1 VDHISD
7 VARGPGWWLA
17 SDGKWYPPEARPPV
31 QVAPAAVAHPTATP
45 GPKGVRASRRP
56 VSGRETNW
64 GVDYWTAEEIAA
76 SQRRSASRRPPTGF
90 RRPVDPRGAFVA
102 ALSVLLLVAC
112 LLPYYRVIPAGSA
125 GLASPVH
132 YQVVAGAFGAWRAVL
147 PAVAGAGVVIG
158 VANWLMRATTRGAV
172 LVFVTLRLL
181 TLAQLGLWVLVA
193 IDRMTTRGLKAEIHG
208 TLVSPSVTVT
218 WVAWAAIA
226 VAVAAMA
233 GSFASSRKAASA

>member
-1 VDHISD
+1 M
-7 VARGPGWWLA
+7 
-17 SDGKWYPPEARPPV
+17 
-31 QVAPAAVAHPTATP
+31 
-45 GPKGVRASRRP
+45 
-56 VSGRETNW
+56 
-64 GVDYWTAEEIAA
+64 
-76 SQRRSASRRPPTGF
+76 
-90 RRPVDPRGAFVA
+90 
-102 ALSVLLLVAC
+102 AC

-132 YQVVAGAFGAWRAVL
+132 YQVVAGAFGSWRAVL

-193 IDRMTTRGLKAEIHG
+193 IDRMTTRGLKADIHG
-208 TLVSPSVTVT
+208 TLISPSVTVT